1 MFFFFEGPYYV
12 TGIQA
17 RVRDPRVAF
26 GDSISGLELTYY
38 LNSCRDVISDSG
50 GQIRVRI
57 TCSQA

>member
-1 MFFFFEGPYYV
+1 M

-17 RVRDPRVAF
+17 RVRDPRGEAV

-38 LNSCRDVISDSG
+38 LNSCKDVISDSSR
-50 GQIRVRI
+50 QIRVRI